1 MDTRLQ
7 NPTQVMRIAVGL
19 MATLAGLDKFFN
31 ILAGDTFRK
40 SRPVAAA
47 AKVMVNV
54 RLTRPSTSMLAPP
67 AVNDTTSVGRRPM
80 RSDRVPPSGPPP
92 IAPRPYTE
100 SIAPA

>member
-31 ILAGDTFRK
+31 ILVGDTFRK

-54 RLTRPSTSMLAPP
+54 RLTRPSTNAIHQRACEQHPEWTRQPRKSGTRCRAN
-67 AVNDTTSVGRRPM
+67 VRGRTRH
-80 RSDRVPPSGPPP
+80 SG
-92 IAPRPYTE
+92 
-100 SIAPA
+100 S